1 MKRNSKMNKLMVFV
15 LTLLVM
21 LAVTAAAMA
30 KGSEEWKKAEG
41 SYTWKESSQ
50 YNNGRLIIKPMEE
63 DLFLFEFNVMR
74 GSEKEDSSYDFS
86 TAGIFFVE
94 DNGTAE
100 AEFEVDKKPVKL
112 TFTLNGKTITVKQT
126 GTMPADVSG
135 AYEFT
140 EKGYEV
146 SEAAA
151 TAVLEGIAPV
161 KTSLNSTNRPYRLV
175 YAHEAI
181 GGWFYDVRAINEPS
195 NKLFAR
201 FLVAADLSAVYRND
215 DVNNPQLIYGSPA
228 AMLATKKAPLLP
240 EEEEDEETSAPEGA
254 TEEKVEGKDDGAK
267 ENQFAIS
274 AVVNVEPA
282 EPDIK
287 VGESSKLVVTVP
299 GNLKYKL
306 SDLKS
311 SASDKVSVD
320 DKGTLTAKAEGT
332 ATISG
337 KLTIDEASR
346 EFKVEV
352 NAYVPK
358 LECNALPAHVNVNEK
373 LELAAYISGQ
383 EGEVKPQWSVSD
395 GKIAEIK
402 DGVLVGKG
410 DGVVDVTAKN
420 GEMTRTWKVAVGKA
434 ELPKP
439 DGAKAG
445 DDDDFD
451 MLDILIL
458 GLPVVLIGGGIWMFM
473 NRKKK

>member
-1 MKRNSKMNKLMVFV
+1 M
-15 LTLLVM
+15 
-21 LAVTAAAMA
+21 
-30 KGSEEWKKAEG
+30 
-41 SYTWKESSQ
+41 
-50 YNNGRLIIKPMEE
+50 
-63 DLFLFEFNVMR
+63 
-74 GSEKEDSSYDFS
+74 
-86 TAGIFFVE
+86 
-94 DNGTAE
+94 
-100 AEFEVDKKPVKL
+100 KL

-161 KTSLNSTNRPYRLV
+161 KTSLNSTNRPYRLI
-175 YAHEAI
+175 YANEAI
-181 GGWFYDVRAINEPS
+181 GGWFYDVRAINAPS

-473 NRKKK
+473 NRKKNKET

>member
-1 MKRNSKMNKLMVFV
+1 MKRNFTISRLAVFV
-15 LTLLVM
+15 LTLIMM

-86 TAGIFFVE
+86 TAGIFYVE

-112 TFTLNGKTITVKQT
+112 TFNLNGKTITVKQA
-126 GTMPADVSG
+126 GSMPADVSG

-161 KTSLNSTNRPYRLV
+161 KTSLNNTNRPYRLV

-181 GGWFYDVRAINEPS
+181 GGWFYDVRAINAPS

-215 DVNNPQLIYGSPA
+215 DVKNPQLIYGSPA

-240 EEEEDEETSAPEGA
+240 EEEEEETPEPEGA
-254 TEEKVEGKDDGAK
+254 TEEKVEGKGDGAK

-287 VGESSKLVVTVP
+287 VGESSKLVVTVH

-320 DKGTLTAKAEGT
+320 DKGTLT
-332 ATISG
+332 
-337 KLTIDEASR
+337 
-346 EFKVEV
+346 
-352 NAYVPK
+352 
-358 LECNALPAHVNVNEK
+358 
-373 LELAAYISGQ
+373 
-383 EGEVKPQWSVSD
+383 
-395 GKIAEIK
+395 
-402 DGVLVGKG
+402 
-410 DGVVDVTAKN
+410 
-420 GEMTRTWKVAVGKA
+420 
-434 ELPKP
+434 
-439 DGAKAG
+439 
-445 DDDDFD
+445 
-451 MLDILIL
+451 
-458 GLPVVLIGGGIWMFM
+458 
-473 NRKKK
+473 